1 MVAVYKGKPV
11 DENELVAI
19 VFPVYGSSFI
29 FNPLEESVKL
39 QGESYICCDCR
50 VSLPGT
56 ASIHGSFRSS
66 KQLFVLL
73 ISVFKQEHRWV
84 LLLQGFGPFASQ
96 RWGSALFLWH
106 SSGGYSEA
114 RKTHSVQIILLLRK
128 SVTWQAFIYIP

>member
-1 MVAVYKGKPV
+1 MFSVCMGHRLYSILWRRVLNYKV
-11 DENELVAI
+11 NLDI
-19 VFPVYGSSFI
+19 S
-29 FNPLEESVKL
+29 
-39 QGESYICCDCR
+39 CDCR
-50 VSLPGT
+50 VSPSGT
-56 ASIHGSFRSS
+56 SSIHGSFRSP

-73 ISVFKQEHRWV
+73 ISVFEQEHRWV

-96 RWGSALFLWH
+96 LWGSALFLWH